1 MLINRGWAQNFNRFY
16 KPKCTAQKQS
26 SGIIWNH
33 LWTHFFNIL
42 IKNKYLF
49 DLWIFYR
56 VIASA
61 SPEDDCLLYKLA
73 NFKKSGQLVD
83 AFNTGGSKE
92 VIRKKNINIV

>member
-1 MLINRGWAQNFNRFY
+1 MDEKLLPILQTPHINTSRNYLKSFGNILFY
-16 KPKCTAQKQS
+16 
-26 SGIIWNH
+26 
-33 LWTHFFNIL
+33 IL

-73 NFKKSGQLVD
+73 NFKKSGQLVE

-92 VIRKKNINIV
+92 VIWK